1 VINLPLIRISIWGS
15 PNLGIYLKVV
25 GNYLLVPPNAKDKFV
40 KELEVALNLKAVPAR
55 IYDTNLLGV
64 FIAGNENGVIL
75 PAVAGIEEIKALES
89 LGMELEIINSKITA
103 LGNAILANSY
113 GALVHPG
120 MSDEDIELIRKTL
133 KVPVVRGRIS
143 GIPVVGSLS
152 VITDKGGIVTPSVSD
167 EELKNLRRHF
177 SVEIYPGTVNDGVK
191 FVKLGLV
198 ASKEGVAVGALTTPV
213 EIDVITQAFGL

>member
-1 VINLPLIRISIWGS
+1 MINLPLIRTSIWGS

-152 VITDKGGIVTPSVSD
+152 VITDKGGIVSPSVSD

>member
-1 VINLPLIRISIWGS
+1 VINLPLIRTSIWGS

-25 GNYLLVPPNAKDKFV
+25 GNYLLVPPNV
-40 KELEVALNLKAVPAR
+40 KEKFIREVEEALHLRAVPTK
-55 IYDTNLLGV
+55 IYDTNLLGI
-64 FIAGNENGVIL
+64 FIAGNENGLIA
-75 PAVAGIEEIKALES
+75 PAVAGIEEIKTLES
-89 LGMELEIINSKITA
+89 LGMELEIINSRITA

-120 MSDEDIELIRKTL
+120 LSDEDVELIRRTL
-133 KVPVVRGRIS
+133 KVPVVRGKIS

-152 VITDKGGIVTPSVSD
+152 VITDKGGIVTPSVSED
-167 EELKNLRRHF
+167 ELKKLRKHF
-177 SVEIYPGTVNDGVK
+177 SVDIYPGTVNDGVK

-213 EIDVITQAFGL
+213 ELDIITQAFGL

>member
-1 VINLPLIRISIWGS
+1 MPLIRTSIWGS

>member
-1 VINLPLIRISIWGS
+1 LPLIRTSIWGS

>member
-1 VINLPLIRISIWGS
+1 MINLPLIRTSIWGS

>member
-1 VINLPLIRISIWGS
+1 MISLPLIRTSIWGS

-25 GNYLLVPPNAKDKFV
+25 GNYLLVPPNAKEKFV
-40 KELEVALNLKAVPAR
+40 REVEEALHLRAVPAR

-64 FIAGNENGVIL
+64 FIAGNENGVVA
-75 PAVAGIEEIKALES
+75 PAVAGIEEIKILEG
-89 LGMELEIINSKITA
+89 LGMELEIINSRITA

-113 GALVHPG
+113 GALVHPS
-120 MSDEDIELIRKTL
+120 MSDEDIELIRRTL
-133 KVPVVRGRIS
+133 KVPVVRGKIS

-152 VITDKGGIVTPSVSD
+152 VITDKGGIVTPSVSE

-177 SVEIYPGTVNDGVK
+177 SVDIYPGTVNDGVK

-213 EIDVITQAFGL
+213 EIDVISQAFGL